1 MYCYLWEGLFQTKY
15 NLESLVNLLEVG
27 YFECFDES
35 FIMQHW
41 DEQYEMKGNLQGVEE
56 LENL

>member
-1 MYCYLWEGLFQTKY
+1 M
-15 NLESLVNLLEVG
+15 NLLEVG